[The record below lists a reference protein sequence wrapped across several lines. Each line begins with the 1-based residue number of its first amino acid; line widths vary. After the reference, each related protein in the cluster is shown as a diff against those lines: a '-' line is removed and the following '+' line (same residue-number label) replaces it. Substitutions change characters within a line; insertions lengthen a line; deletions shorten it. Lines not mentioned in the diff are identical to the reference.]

1 MKKDRQ
7 NPELQANLKIQYVED
22 PILFDQLTRIIL
34 LALELGNKSKEEAE
48 ALQKQMLDSL

>member
-34 LALELGNKSKEEAE
+34 LALELAGKSKEEAE
-48 ALQKQMLDSL
+48 RIQKVWSDNN